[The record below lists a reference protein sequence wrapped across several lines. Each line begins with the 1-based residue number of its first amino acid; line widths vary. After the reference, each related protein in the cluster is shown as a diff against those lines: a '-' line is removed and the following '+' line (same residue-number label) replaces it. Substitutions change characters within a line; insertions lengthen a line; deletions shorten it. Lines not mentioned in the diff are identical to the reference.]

1 MVVLR
6 TFSKIY
12 GLAGLRVGYAV
23 AAADVVGNLAKVRGP
38 FDVSQPAAAAAIAS
52 LGDDAELARRREA
65 NRAGRERLRAGM
77 EALGVELMPSVANF
91 VCAEVGDGAALSA
104 RLELEGVIVR
114 PLASFGAPTCVRVT
128 VGLPE
133 ENDAFL
139 AALERCL
146 QPA

>member
-1 MVVLR
+1 
-6 TFSKIY
+6 
-12 GLAGLRVGYAV
+12 
-23 AAADVVGNLAKVRGP
+23 
-38 FDVSQPAAAAAIAS
+38 
-52 LGDDAELARRREA
+52 
-65 NRAGRERLRAGM
+65 M
-77 EALGVELMPSVANF
+77 EALGLELMPSVANF
-91 VCAEVGDGAALSA
+91 VCAEVGDGAVLAA
-104 RLELEGVIVR
+104 RLEREGVIVR